1 MPPTTTAPKAAPR
14 VDLSE
19 RALARPPSSAGDIR
33 ALFGDERI
41 AAQLARVLPRH
52 VTLDRML
59 KVAVSCITKTPD
71 LLKCSQISLVQSL
84 MVLGELGLEPGGALG
99 LGYLV
104 PFRKKGGLMVCTPI
118 IGYRGYIELA
128 RRSGQLSQIEAR
140 VVRERDKFDVA
151 FGLTQRLEH
160 VPSRDSNPGEVVLV
174 YCIARLKDGGVH
186 FEVMT
191 RADIERIRERSKASS
206 SGPWV
211 TDWEA
216 MARKTAVRQA
226 ARWLPLSPELGRAM
240 EVDDEQLD
248 ASSLSLVPR
257 AGSATIDAEPADI
270 PGAEAYDPVTGEV
283 VDESA
288 AETDAQGAGEGGE
301 AASEAPGE
309 AVDESAAMEDELARE
324 VERLTAAIAAAGTRP
339 ELVALGKRIQGL
351 PGPERDALS
360 KLYAERSAALKGGAA

>member
-1 MPPTTTAPKAAPR
+1 MAPAPAAPKAPPR
-14 VDLSE
+14 VDISE
-19 RALARPPSSAGDIR
+19 KALAKPPSSASDIR

-41 AAQLARVLPRH
+41 GAQLARVLPKH
-52 VTLDRML
+52 LTLDRML
-59 KVAVSCITKTPD
+59 KVAVSCITKTPQ
-71 LLKCSQISLVQSL
+71 LLECTQISLVQSL

-104 PFRKKGGLMVCTPI
+104 PFSKGGKYKVCTPI

-151 FGLTQRLEH
+151 FGLEQRLEH
-160 VPSRDSNPGEVVLV
+160 VPTRDPNPGEVVLV

-191 RADIERIRERSKASS
+191 RADVERIRKRSKASS

-248 ASSLSLVPR
+248 ASSLSIVPR
-257 AGSATIDAEPADI
+257 AGNATIDAEPADI

-288 AETDAQGAGEGGE
+288 AEAPAEEEGATGASPEPPPEDLEGDAVE
-301 AASEAPGE
+301 AQLRADAEA
-309 AVDESAAMEDELARE
+309 LK
-324 VERLTAAIAAAGTRP
+324 AAIAAATSP
-339 ELVALGKRIQGL
+339 QELKALVARIQDM
-351 PGPERDALS
+351 PGPERDILS
-360 KLYAERSAALKGGAA
+360 KAYAERSRALKTGGAQ